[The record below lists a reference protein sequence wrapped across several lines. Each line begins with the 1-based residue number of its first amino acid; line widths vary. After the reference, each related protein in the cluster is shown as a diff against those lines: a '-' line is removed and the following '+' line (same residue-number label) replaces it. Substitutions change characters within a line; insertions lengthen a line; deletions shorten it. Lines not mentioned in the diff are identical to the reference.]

1 MNAPIHSDYGAVLR
15 ARTHV
20 SGNDFASLVRG
31 VWRRKSVPLLG
42 FLVGAAIGLAG
53 LLVTPPLYSASA
65 RIMIGSHGD
74 GMGMLRSEMEII
86 ESTPVLSKVAGVL
99 NLYKDHRFTKPN
111 ILETA
116 MHQDMEE
123 NAVRDRVLRRLA
135 GMVHVSAVEGTN
147 IIDMT
152 VRHPVPD
159 RAAQIANV
167 VLSSYQERKND
178 ERFEQS
184 RQFSAWMGKHLE
196 EIKAQAE
203 DARKKLEDFQ
213 VSNSV
218 VPQGMVDTTAERA
231 QNITKEIERTHAQ
244 IASLEARLVQE
255 AKRGGKFAE
264 PRGRLKALEAQ
275 LAEMATR
282 YGEKHPKILG
292 LKAEIARVRSASSG
306 RTGALS
312 DTQKQIDAAKDRLL
326 ALRVQVNDMAAD
338 YDTQSGMQ
346 LKRRTL
352 ESEVLAT
359 QHLYENMAVKYQD
372 LQAQTEW
379 QDGGMKVVSMATIPS
394 KPDQM
399 QRFLVVLLL
408 GGLGFLGGLAAVFIR
423 VLWSTGFNTLS
434 QLENMTGYPVFATIP
449 AVDSRGSAVHH
460 SIIKNPAALLAES
473 LRSLRVSLRLRT
485 ADGVRR
491 RVIAMTSTLPSEGKT
506 SLAVMLAIVAA
517 KSGERVIVVDCDLRR
532 PSLHKAFG
540 IGNARGLQDYLSD
553 KSGLDETIYRKD
565 PSGVH
570 LITTK
575 AVPSYSLTL
584 LTSGRMEK
592 MIANLR
598 EQYDL
603 VILDTPSSLAFAD
616 SRLLAHMVD
625 QTLYVVAWNK
635 TRRDSAIVSLKA
647 YADMGYTDLAL
658 VLNKVNLEEYLR
670 DSASAV
676 IYQYGQESGEAFP
689 HAA

>member
-1 MNAPIHSDYGAVLR
+1 MNAPISHDYGAVLR
-15 ARTHV
+15 ARTYV

-31 VWRRKSVPLLG
+31 IWRRKSVPLLG
-42 FLVGAAIGLAG
+42 FLLGAAIGVAG
-53 LLVTPPLYSASA
+53 LMVMPPLYSASA
-65 RIMIGSHGD
+65 RIMIGSHSEGI
-74 GMGMLRSEMEII
+74 GMLRSEMEII

-111 ILETA
+111 IIEA
-116 MHQDMEE
+116 VMHQDMEE
-123 NAVRDRVLRRLA
+123 NAVRERVLRRLA
-135 GMVHVSAVEGTN
+135 GMMHVSAVDGTN

-184 RQFSAWMGKHLE
+184 RQLAAWMGKHLE

-218 VPQGMVDTTAERA
+218 VPQGVVSAATDRA
-231 QNITKEIERTHAQ
+231 QSITKEIERTHAD
-244 IASLEARLVQE
+244 IAALEARLVQE
-255 AKRGGKFAE
+255 AKGGGKKTE
-264 PRGRLKALEAQ
+264 PRGNLKALQTQ
-275 LAEMATR
+275 LAELSTR

-292 LKAEIARVRSASSG
+292 LKAEIARVRATVSG
-306 RTGALS
+306 RTVPSS

-352 ESEVLAT
+352 ESEVLAS
-359 QHLYENMAVKYQD
+359 QHLYENMAAKYQD
-372 LQAQTEW
+372 MQAQTEW

-399 QRFLVVLLL
+399 QRFLIVFLLGGFGLL
-408 GGLGFLGGLAAVFIR
+408 GGLTAVIIR
-423 VLWSTGFNTLS
+423 ILWSTGFNTLS

-449 AVDSRGSAVHH
+449 AVDSRGHAVHH

-473 LRSLRVSLRLRT
+473 LRSLRVSLRLRA

-491 RVIAMTSTLPSEGKT
+491 RVVAMTSTLPSEGKT

-540 IGNARGLQDYLSD
+540 IGNARGLQDYLSN

-592 MIANLR
+592 MIADLR

-616 SRLLAHMVD
+616 SRLLARMVD
-625 QTLYVVAWNK
+625 QTLYVVAWSK
-635 TRRDSAIVSLKA
+635 TRRDSAIASLKA

-676 IYQYGQESGEAFP
+676 IYQYGQEPDEAFP